1 MKTVQKTIKA
11 TLCIAALF
19 TSSVCLANNIA
30 VSGSI
35 LDIDTGNNFD
45 QAMITISG
53 PNGFNESVTLENNKT
68 QVDIEALNITDS
80 GSYTYQIQYTQNG
93 KLEYI
98 TDPKT
103 GRKNAKRNT
112 GNIQTTSGH
121 FNVKDH
127 QFVIDDVSEADLEL
141 NTQQIQNSR
150 Y

>member
-1 MKTVQKTIKA
+1 MKTIRKTIEA
-11 TLCIAALF
+11 TLCIAALL
-19 TSSVCLANNIA
+19 TSSACLADNIA

-45 QAMITISG
+45 TATITISG
-53 PNGFNESVTLENNKT
+53 PNNFNETITLNNNKT
-68 QVDIEALNITDS
+68 QIDIETLNITNS

-121 FNVKDH
+121 FNVKDS
-127 QFVIDDVSEADLEL
+127 QFVIDDEAEADFEQT
-141 NTQQIQNSR
+141 TQLIQNSR